1 MTKWSAQMDIY
12 KLGISQAYAQDNM
25 NLAAL
30 INSESAEQQHTWDL
44 ELIEIELEANEQ
56 VAATQ
61 GFFGLLGTLFGWIF
75 GGF

>member
-25 NLAAL
+25 NLVAQ
-30 INSESAEQQHTWDL
+30 INAEAAEQEHLWDL
-44 ELIEIELEANEQ
+44 ELIEIELEADEQ

-61 GFFGLLGTLFGWIF
+61 GSFGLLGTLFGWIF